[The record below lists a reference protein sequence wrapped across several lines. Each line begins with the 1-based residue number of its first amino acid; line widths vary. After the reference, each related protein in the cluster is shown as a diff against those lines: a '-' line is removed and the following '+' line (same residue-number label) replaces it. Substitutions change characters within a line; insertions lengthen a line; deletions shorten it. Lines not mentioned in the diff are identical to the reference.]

1 MLMTLSNSSADNSV
15 VWASDGTALM
25 VPSSTINVSYTAR
38 ALGIKSQC
46 ASITSQCV
54 HCSYKS
60 DYNTTTC
67 DTMPSSS
74 EAYLDFNCP
83 TLNTSG
89 VTIESG
95 LPSRYVQGIIDPQTN
110 APYQY
115 NNISYSA
122 QYAQSK

>member
-1 MLMTLSNSSADNSV
+1 MLMTLSNSSTDNSV
-15 VWASDGTALM
+15 VWASDGTALL
-25 VPSSTINVSYTAR
+25 VPSGTMNLSFTAR

-54 HCSYKS
+54 QCSYKP

-67 DTMPSSS
+67 DTKPSSS

-89 VTIESG
+89 VTTESG
-95 LPSRYVQGIIDPQTN
+95 VSSRYVQGIIDPQTN
-110 APYQY
+110 APYQF
-115 NNISYSA
+115 NNTSYSA
-122 QYAQSK
+122 RFAQSK